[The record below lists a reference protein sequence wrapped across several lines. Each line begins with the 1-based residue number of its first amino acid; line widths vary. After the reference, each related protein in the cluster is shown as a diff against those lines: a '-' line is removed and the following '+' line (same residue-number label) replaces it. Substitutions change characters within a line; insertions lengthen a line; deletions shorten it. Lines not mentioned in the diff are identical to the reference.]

1 MERAFKICAEGKG
14 DELTKDQLFNYLCA
28 LGNPSQFA
36 PQRTSQ
42 LPFGNSLSAPG
53 LTPTQA
59 EVDSLPSRADLGTA
73 KAKYEELYS
82 DDRAFTEVCSS
93 TVRLGLGFR
102 EIISHAVKCGRSK

>member
-42 LPFGNSLSAPG
+42 LPLGNSLSARTRHDPCVCGSG
-53 LTPTQA
+53 L
-59 EVDSLPSRADLGTA
+59 
-73 KAKYEELYS
+73 
-82 DDRAFTEVCSS
+82 
-93 TVRLGLGFR
+93 
-102 EIISHAVKCGRSK
+102 HARHAPLSVPLE